1 MSMPKHRRYIPLV
14 CIVLALATHA
24 PLAQERNAQAVP
36 FGGGKTDKFDR
47 ALDAH
52 LSKES
57 ADHQF
62 SGVVLVAKQGVPV
75 FRKAYGFADR
85 ANKRPNTVRTRF
97 NLGSLN
103 KSFTRAAIDQLV
115 LQGRLART
123 DTLGSVLPD
132 YPQAVSHP
140 ATVEQLLNMTA
151 GLNDLFGPEFHA
163 TPKDRFRSNA
173 DFYSFV
179 STLPPAFPPGTRFQH
194 CNGCY
199 IALGAM
205 IERITQMPYEQY
217 VTEHIFK
224 PAGMTSTGSLQ
235 TDAIERNIAIGY
247 TTVGS
252 DALRSNVYLHG
263 ASGSAAGGGY
273 STVDDL
279 LAFVN
284 ASRDGRLPF
293 LPPGAQLIGGN
304 AGVSTAIQTDPTWT
318 VIVVA
323 NLDPPIAADT
333 ATMILAGLTKSQ

>member
-1 MSMPKHRRYIPLV
+1 
-14 CIVLALATHA
+14 
-24 PLAQERNAQAVP
+24 
-36 FGGGKTDKFDR
+36 
-47 ALDAH
+47 
-52 LSKES
+52 
-57 ADHQF
+57 
-62 SGVVLVAKQGVPV
+62 
-75 FRKAYGFADR
+75 
-85 ANKRPNTVRTRF
+85 
-97 NLGSLN
+97 
-103 KSFTRAAIDQLV
+103 
-115 LQGRLART
+115 
-123 DTLGSVLPD
+123 
-132 YPQAVSHP
+132 
-140 ATVEQLLNMTA
+140 
-151 GLNDLFGPEFHA
+151 
-163 TPKDRFRSNA
+163 
-173 DFYSFV
+173 
-179 STLPPAFPPGTRFQH
+179 
-194 CNGCY
+194 
-199 IALGAM
+199 M